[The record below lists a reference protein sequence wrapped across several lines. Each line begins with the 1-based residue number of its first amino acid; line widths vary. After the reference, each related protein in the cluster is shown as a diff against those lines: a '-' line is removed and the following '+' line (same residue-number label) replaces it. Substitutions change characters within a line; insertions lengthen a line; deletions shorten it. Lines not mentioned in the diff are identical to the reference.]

1 MPAKKKPGDS
11 FRLPH
16 RRHEYFNFFVPQP
29 LGVVPMCESGRNI
42 LAKHKKK
49 DNKSLTSIDEGL
61 LKIKFEC
68 SNYNI
73 DNLSFFI
80 SLLNHFNIINIDEAK
95 YLVDIVTNSDRE
107 SHEEDPDFSKLL
119 DTATSCL
126 KDLDLNAFIHGTYEN
141 ILHEDS
147 IENAYLYARAL
158 FNYDAM
164 VDYRKNN

>member
-1 MPAKKKPGDS
+1 MALNLIMLEEKDALNDYIDELIAQNDELEKIIIK
-11 FRLPH
+11 L
-16 RRHEYFNFFVPQP
+16 
-29 LGVVPMCESGRNI
+29 
-42 LAKHKKK
+42 KK

>member
-1 MPAKKKPGDS
+1 MAVNLIMLEEKDALNDYIDELIAQNDELEKIIIK
-11 FRLPH
+11 L
-16 RRHEYFNFFVPQP
+16 
-29 LGVVPMCESGRNI
+29 
-42 LAKHKKK
+42 KK

-107 SHEEDPDFSKLL
+107 SHEEEDPDFSKLL

-126 KDLDLNAFIHGTYEN
+126 KDLDLNAFIYGTYEN

>member
-1 MPAKKKPGDS
+1 MAVNLIMLEEKDALNDYIDELIAQNDELEKIIIK
-11 FRLPH
+11 L
-16 RRHEYFNFFVPQP
+16 
-29 LGVVPMCESGRNI
+29 
-42 LAKHKKK
+42 KK

>member
-1 MPAKKKPGDS
+1 MAVNLIMLEEKDALNDYIDELIAQNDELEKIIIK
-11 FRLPH
+11 L
-16 RRHEYFNFFVPQP
+16 
-29 LGVVPMCESGRNI
+29 
-42 LAKHKKK
+42 KK

-107 SHEEDPDFSKLL
+107 SHEEEDPDFSKLL